1 MVPLYGWGF
10 KCLKAA
16 KPLWGDSLLFT
27 SQSPGVPGIHLI
39 NFGGMKGWNNLDL
52 EATQQ
57 IWIQD
62 PGLGIQRIN
71 H

>member
-1 MVPLYGWGF
+1 MDGVQLPRYR
-10 KCLKAA
+10 ATA
-16 KPLWGDSLLFT
+16 RDSLLFT
-27 SQSPGVPGIHLI
+27 TQSPGVSGTHLI

-52 EATQQ
+52 EAIQE

-62 PGLGIQRIN
+62 PGLGIQCLN